1 MLKLTV
7 ILVYCIVSEVN
18 EHVIDVGLVE
28 AAALELLGG
37 EADYALVVQEDLQRV
52 ARGYQHV
59 QPNVKFQIVYQ
70 KWLLQV
76 LLNDNPLILIVI
88 ALKHDL
94 VHIISE
100 EYSLALAQAVRLHNE
115 CEVCLPAATPA
126 LFLLFSPCH
135 RGLLFLHFG
144 R

>member
-1 MLKLTV
+1 M
-7 ILVYCIVSEVN
+7 N

-59 QPNVKFQIVYQ
+59 QADVEFQIVNQ
-70 KWLLQV
+70 KGFLQV
-76 LLNDNPLILIVI
+76 LLHHNPLVLIAI

-94 VHIISE
+94 FHIISE
-100 EYSLALAQAVRLHNE
+100 EYSLALALAVRLHDE
-115 CEVCLPAATPA
+115 REVRLPPTP
-126 LFLLFSPCH
+126 LLLLSPCH
-135 RGLLFLHFG
+135 RGLLFLHF
-144 R
+144 RR